1 MTAQTRGKPRG
12 ATKGKHPFPVRCAA
26 VDVGSNAIRLLVTE
40 FSAPGRFTVLASDRS
55 PVRLG
60 HGVFL
65 SGRLSTSVTS
75 AALEVLGG
83 YARRLQELKVTRF
96 RAVTTSAVRESSNG
110 KAFLASV
117 KRRAGFDLEIISGSE
132 EARLVFR
139 AVSSRVDL
147 SRGLWMMADLGG
159 GSVEVSLADASGVL
173 WSESHT
179 MGSVRLLEELSGDDA
194 EPGAFLRLLKE
205 YADTLRVPE
214 ALEGGRLAG
223 LVATGGNME
232 SLAQL
237 AMAAPGPGGLA
248 RVSVSALSQLIRQL
262 SKLSYRQRVSELGL
276 REDRA
281 DVILPAAIVYE
292 RLARLA
298 KVREITV
305 PFVGVKEGVVLD
317 LVDGLSEGLARSD
330 QRERQVSQ
338 AAVALG
344 RKYRF
349 DEAHGKHV
357 TNLALELFDQ
367 LLALHGLGAE
377 GRQILHA
384 AALLHDIG
392 AFVSYSRH
400 HKHSLYLIQHANLPE
415 FTPRQILMA
424 ANVARYH
431 RRSTP
436 KLEHYAYEALAPD
449 DRQAV
454 RKLAA
459 LLRLADAM
467 DREHR
472 QKVTGVKARVRG
484 RQLHLALEGKGD
496 LLLEGWALKR
506 KSDLFKET
514 YGLSLEVAE
523 TGKGARS

>member
-1 MTAQTRGKPRG
+1 MANPSRAKQGRPR
-12 ATKGKHPFPVRCAA
+12 KGGNPFPVRCAA
-26 VDVGSNAIRLLVTE
+26 VDVGSNAMRLLVAE
-40 FSAPGRFTVLASDRS
+40 FTAPGRFRPLASERN

-65 SGRLSTSVTS
+65 SGRLSTRVAA
-75 AALEVLGG
+75 AALEVLKG
-83 YARRLQELKVTRF
+83 YAARLRELKVTRV
-96 RAVTTSAVRESSNG
+96 RAVTTSAVRESANG
-110 KAFLASV
+110 KVFLSTV
-117 KRRAGFDLEIISGSE
+117 KRQAGINLEVISGSE

-214 ALEGGRLAG
+214 ALEGRRLVG

-237 AMAAPGPGGLA
+237 AMAAPGPDGLA
-248 RVSVSALSQLIRQL
+248 RVPVAALSQLIRQL

-317 LVDGLSEGLARSD
+317 LVDGLSAGLARSD
-330 QRERQVSQ
+330 ERERRLTQ

-349 DEAHGKHV
+349 DEAHGRHV
-357 TNLALELFDQ
+357 TRLALELFDQ
-367 LLALHGLGAE
+367 LRSLHGLGADA
-377 GRQILHA
+377 RQVLQA
-384 AALLHDIG
+384 AAILHDIG
-392 AFVSYSRH
+392 TFVSYTRH

-431 RRSTP
+431 RRSAP
-436 KLEHYAYEALAPD
+436 KAEHVPYVALAPE
-449 DRQAV
+449 DRQTV
-454 RKLAA
+454 RGLAS

-472 QKVTGVKARVRG
+472 QKVTGVKACVRR
-484 RQLHLALEGKGD
+484 RQLHLALEGRGD

-523 TGKGARS
+523 TRKGG